1 MAGTALVT
9 GASSG
14 FGLEFARLLA
24 RDGYDLVLV
33 ARNKEK
39 LVRLKKRI
47 EHYFGVKVYV
57 FPQDL
62 SEADAVK
69 KVSEF
74 TEKENLEI
82 EILINNAGFGDYGAF
97 ALSDYDKQ
105 TEMIDLNVRAL
116 TQLTHAYLLPMI
128 TRGSGKILNIA
139 SVASFEPGPMMS
151 VYYASKAYVLSFSEA
166 ISREL
171 KGTGVTCTAL
181 CPGPTDTGFA
191 KLAEIP
197 DSRMSEAFRFAK
209 PREVAIEGY
218 RGMMKGKAVVVPGVT
233 LKAATTAAKV
243 LPSKLVTEV
252 VYHTQQ
258 AK

>member
-1 MAGTALVT
+1 MANTALVT

-47 EHYFGVKVYV
+47 EHYFKVKVYV
-57 FPQDL
+57 LAQDL
-62 SEADAVK
+62 SEEDAVN
-69 KVSEF
+69 KVREF
-74 TEKENLEI
+74 TEKEGLEI
-82 EILINNAGFGDYGAF
+82 EILINNAGFGDYGPF
-97 ALSDYDKQ
+97 ALSDYQKQ

-116 TQLTHAYLLPMI
+116 TQLTHAYLMSMI
-128 TRGSGKILNIA
+128 TRGSGRILNVA
-139 SVASFEPGPMMS
+139 SIASFEPGPMMS
-151 VYYASKAYVLSFSEA
+151 VYYATKAYVLSFSQA

-197 DSRMSEAFRFAK
+197 DSRMSEAFRMYK
-209 PREVAIEGY
+209 PRDVAREGY
-218 RGMMKGKAVVVPGVT
+218 RGMMKGKTVVVPGAA
-233 LKAATTAAKV
+233 LKATATAAKV

-258 AK
+258 SK